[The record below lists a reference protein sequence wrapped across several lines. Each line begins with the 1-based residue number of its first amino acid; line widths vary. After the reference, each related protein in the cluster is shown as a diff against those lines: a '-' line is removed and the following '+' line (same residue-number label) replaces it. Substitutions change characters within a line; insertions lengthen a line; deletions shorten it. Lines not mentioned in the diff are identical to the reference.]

1 MGEDPS
7 KLMTLFNPHRQVQ
20 YCRERERCF
29 FGSAPTVGLVKEAY
43 GPDIAE
49 SWVQIQLTDL
59 SEFTGCREKLS
70 KEQSAELA
78 AIISDEYGH
87 YKLTELMLF
96 FQRFKRCAYGRF
108 YGTVDPMV
116 IMQALRAFAAERE
129 AEIARHV
136 ADEQRALQAAE
147 DAAYRA
153 LRERYARRVP
163 DAFTDSAPLN
173 FLQYRLM
180 GYDSM
185 TDDALAAAIAAIK
198 KGTKKLPRALTDIL
212 AAIAGA
218 E

>member
-29 FGSAPTVGLVKEAY
+29 FGTAPTLGLVKEAY
-43 GPDIAE
+43 GHNVSK
-49 SWVQIQLTDL
+49 SWMQIQISDL
-59 SEFTGCREKLS
+59 SEFVGAREKLNS
-70 KEQSAELA
+70 NQIEELA
-78 AIISDEYGH
+78 EIISDEYGH

-185 TDDALAAAIAAIK
+185 TDDALAADIAAIK
-198 KGTKKLPRALTDIL
+198 KGTIKLPRALTDIL
-212 AAIAGA
+212 AAIAGT